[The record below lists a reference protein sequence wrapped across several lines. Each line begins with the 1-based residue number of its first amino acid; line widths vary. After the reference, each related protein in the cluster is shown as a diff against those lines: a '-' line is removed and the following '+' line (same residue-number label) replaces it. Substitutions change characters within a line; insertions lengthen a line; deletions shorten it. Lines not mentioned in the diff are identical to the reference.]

1 MQPAGRS
8 LVGNNKAPATI
19 TTTTIL
25 DFDCDG
31 QSNRRHGSCSIAK
44 GCYILHSVRV
54 IARLVVSTVAS
65 AVQLIGFVCD

>member
-1 MQPAGRS
+1 
-8 LVGNNKAPATI
+8 VTI

-25 DFDCDG
+25 DFNCHG
-31 QSNRRHGSCSIAK
+31 QSNGRDGSCSIAE
-44 GCYILHSVRV
+44 CCHILHSVRV